1 MHKLRLRPVRMRMYI
16 PDLQATTQ
24 KRGAT
29 RSALDLAEETSAWA
43 VRDFLQDKGVR
54 RYGSYQAWRE
64 QQGTWARSPSAYA

>member
-29 RSALDLAEETSAWA
+29 RSALDLAEEAQAWL
-43 VRDFLQDKGVR
+43 VRDFLQEKGVR
-54 RYGSYQAWRE
+54 RYGTYQQWR
-64 QQGTWARSPSAYA
+64 QDQGTWARRPSAYA